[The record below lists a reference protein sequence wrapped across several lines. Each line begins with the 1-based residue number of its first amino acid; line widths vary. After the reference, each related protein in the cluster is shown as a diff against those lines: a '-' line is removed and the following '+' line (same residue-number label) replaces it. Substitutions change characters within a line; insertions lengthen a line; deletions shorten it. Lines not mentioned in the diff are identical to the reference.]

1 MLSMQFETSSFVAD
15 PQLIEALSERGIEL
29 DCGDDLNLFRQG
41 DQPEGLYL
49 LHSGE
54 VTITMDNAAGDHLI
68 RMSAQPGSL
77 LGLPAVVGN
86 VAYSLSAD
94 ASKGA
99 RVCFVSREN
108 FSSMMLTEPR
118 LALKVVE
125 VLAAEV
131 RSARSVIAGSEIPV
145 RV

>member
-1 MLSMQFETSSFVAD
+1 MQFETASFVAD

-29 DCGDDLNLFRQG
+29 DCGEDLTLFHQG

-49 LHSGE
+49 LHSGQ
-54 VTITMDNAAGDHLI
+54 VTITMDNAAGDRLVS
-68 RMSAQPGSL
+68 MFAQPGSL
-77 LGLPAVVGN
+77 LGLPAVMGN
-86 VAYSLSAD
+86 VGYSLSAE

-99 RVCFVSREN
+99 KVSFVSRED
-108 FSSMMLTEPR
+108 FLGIMLTEPR

-131 RSARSVIAGSEIPV
+131 RSARSVIAVGSL
-145 RV
+145 